1 MLVSE
6 LKAMYFLSC
15 QGFNGIVD
23 KKMQCEAANK
33 DADVG
38 QELEVGHKVTL
49 LVDEQIFI

>member
-1 MLVSE
+1 
-6 LKAMYFLSC
+6 MYFLSC

-23 KKMQCEAANK
+23 KKMQCEAVNK
-33 DADVG
+33 AADVG

>member
-1 MLVSE
+1 
-6 LKAMYFLSC
+6 MYFLSC

-23 KKMQCEAANK
+23 KKRQCKAASK
-33 DADVG
+33 AVDVG